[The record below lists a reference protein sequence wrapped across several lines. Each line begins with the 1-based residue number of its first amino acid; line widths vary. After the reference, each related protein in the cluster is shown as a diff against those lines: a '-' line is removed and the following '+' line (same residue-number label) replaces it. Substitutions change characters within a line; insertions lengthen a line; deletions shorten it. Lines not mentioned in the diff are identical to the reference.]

1 MVGSHIENV
10 IPTWKSGSLDLC
22 AFTSGACFKT
32 LQCGQDQGGQSF
44 QPEAQQRYVED

>member
-1 MVGSHIENV
+1 MVGSPIEKV
-10 IPTWKSGSLDLC
+10 IPTWKSGSLDHY

-32 LQCGQDQGGQSF
+32 LKCGQDQGGRSF